1 MNAQHTSAN
10 KARRLPLIP
19 AILLVTGGIA
29 YGSLFTANKIA
40 IEAGF
45 PFISYTFWQALVAG
59 IALFAY
65 GLVRSDLPRLTFRH
79 LRQYV
84 LTSTLGLV
92 FPVLVLTFIAGKLP
106 AGVVTLIIALAP
118 PLTYVFAFLLRL
130 EKFRWPSILGVVFGF
145 AGILLIVLPEESLP
159 SPDMAIWIVVALL
172 VPLSLATNNMQMTLL
187 RPPQTTTTSLV
198 CGILLGGAVVTF
210 PIMLVWDGF
219 HGFWEVEPAGI
230 WTMLWAGAI
239 QLFTFFAILETIRL
253 AGPVFLSQINYI
265 IVIAGFLWALALFN
279 EGLSG
284 WVWAALGIMLIGLTF
299 ANIGTAWAQR
309 ESPSAAPP
317 VS

>member
-1 MNAQHTSAN
+1 MNAQYTSAN

-19 AILLVTGGIA
+19 AILLVTRGIA

-45 PFISYTFWQALVAG
+45 PFIAG

-65 GLVRSDLPRLTFRH
+65 ALVRSDLPRLTFRH

-118 PLTYVFAFLLRL
+118 PLKYVFAFLLRL

-172 VPLSLATNNMQMTLL
+172 VPLSLATNKSLATNNMQMTLL
-187 RPPQTTTTSLV
+187 RPPQTTTASLV

-239 QLFTFFAILETIRL
+239 QLFTFFAILETI
-253 AGPVFLSQINYI
+253 FLSQINYI

-284 WVWAALGIMLIGLTF
+284 WVWAALGIMLIGLTV
-299 ANIGTAWAQR
+299 ANIGTAWAQC
-309 ESPSAAPP
+309 ESASAAPP